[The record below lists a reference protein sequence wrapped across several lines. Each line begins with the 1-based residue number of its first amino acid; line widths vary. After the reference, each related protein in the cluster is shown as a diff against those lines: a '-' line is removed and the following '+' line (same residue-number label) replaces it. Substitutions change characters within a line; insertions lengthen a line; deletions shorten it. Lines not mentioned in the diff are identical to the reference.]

1 MKIILDNKQST
12 NLNKFISSTGICS
25 RREAEK
31 LITAG
36 RVTINGKPTQ
46 LGNRVFDGDVV
57 KIDGRPLK
65 PKPKTLYIAFNK
77 PVGIVCT
84 TDSKERNN
92 IVKYI
97 NYPERLFPIGRLDK
111 PSEGLI
117 FLTNDGDIVN
127 KILRAGNNHEKDYL
141 VTVDKPITDDFIN
154 KMSNGIPILGTVTQK
169 CKVTKVSTKVFQIVL
184 TQGLNRQIRRM
195 CEYLGYEVTKLK
207 RTRIMNVNLDKLAIG
222 QWRELTSVELAEIN
236 RMVASSSKTEEAS
249 MVMQKEKKKVSKK
262 PKRETNAFNKKSAS
276 FRKNSTKSRRNSK
289 SSSRKRRR

>member
-65 PKPKTLYIAFNK
+65 SKPKTLYIAFNK

-97 NYPERLFPIGRLDK
+97 NHPERLFPIGRLDK

-141 VTVDKPITDDFIN
+141 VTVDKAITDDFIN

-195 CEYLGYEVTKLK
+195 CEHLGYEVTKLK

-222 QWRELTSVELAEIN
+222 QWRELTSVELTEIN

>member
-1 MKIILDNKQST
+1 LENKPSI
-12 NLNKFISSTGICS
+12 NLNKYISSTGICS

-65 PKPKTLYIAFNK
+65 AKPKTLYIAFNK

-97 NYPERLFPIGRLDK
+97 NHPERLFPIGRLDK

-127 KILRAGNNHEKDYL
+127 KILRAGNNHEKDYV
-141 VTVDKPITDDFIN
+141 VTVDKPITDEFI
-154 KMSNGIPILGTVTQK
+154 KRMSNGIPILGTVTKK
-169 CKVTKVSTKVFQIVL
+169 CKVTKISTKVFQIVL

-207 RTRIMNVNLDKLAIG
+207 RTRIMNVNLDRLAMG
-222 QWRELTSVELAEIN
+222 QWRELTSEELSEIN
-236 RMVASSSKTEEAS
+236 KMVASSSKTEEAS
-249 MVMQKEKKKVSKK
+249 VDDKKIKKQSVKK
-262 PKRETNAFNKKSAS
+262 PSRKPTNFNKKSAS
-276 FRKNSTKSRRNSK
+276 FRKNSSKSKRSSGSKSRN
-289 SSSRKRRR
+289 RRR